1 MQISRTPINAYIPA
15 GTRQQPEPVRLTGVQ
30 EIKRDRGDEPQQPPG
45 QATQQERQPH
55 SLPPQEIAKTV
66 QKIRAGQHIPAD
78 QNKFDAAID
87 MRIQRAIG
95 AYTEELYQPVQE
107 QLSLLAGID
116 LYV

>member
-1 MQISRTPINAYIPA
+1 
-15 GTRQQPEPVRLTGVQ
+15 
-30 EIKRDRGDEPQQPPG
+30 
-45 QATQQERQPH
+45 
-55 SLPPQEIAKTV
+55 
-66 QKIRAGQHIPAD
+66 
-78 QNKFDAAID
+78 